1 MSSMQLKKNKKI
13 PNPISD
19 KSFYSS
25 PNLTDSNKT
34 MFIIGNGKVHNDI
47 TSLIDKADIV
57 VRFND
62 TNNYAEN
69 TGTKTTFWVLSSNKF
84 LINQHIS
91 GSQVLGNKEKIAIKE
106 MIRNTQSLLFS
117 IPPFYPVQPET
128 QKNMF
133 KRIVSEDRKER
144 IEAVSSFLQHFES
157 TEHPFRI
164 IEFPNKY
171 IFDIAPEIWAPN
183 WTCPSNGYLITR
195 MFVDDATY
203 YKHKKYL
210 VGFSWEGWEGHPWIL
225 EKLCLEKM
233 ERENLIT
240 ILR

>member
-1 MSSMQLKKNKKI
+1 MEQKKSTKASKL
-13 PNPISD
+13 ISD
-19 KSFYSS
+19 KSLYSTL
-25 PNLTDSNKT
+25 NLMESKKT
-34 MFIIGNGKVHNDI
+34 MFIIGNGKVQSDI
-47 TSLIDKADIV
+47 TSMIDKADVV

-69 TGTKTTFWVLSSNKF
+69 TGTKTTFWVISSNKF
-84 LINQHIS
+84 LINQRIS
-91 GSQVLGNKEKIAIKE
+91 GSQTLGNKKQIAIKE
-106 MIRNTQSLLFS
+106 MIGNTQSLLFS

-144 IEAVSSFLQHFES
+144 IEAVSNFLQHFES

-195 MFVDDATY
+195 MFADDATY

>member
-1 MSSMQLKKNKKI
+1 
-13 PNPISD
+13 
-19 KSFYSS
+19 
-25 PNLTDSNKT
+25 
-34 MFIIGNGKVHNDI
+34 MFIIGNGKVQNDI
-47 TSLIDKADIV
+47 TSMIDKADVV

-84 LINQHIS
+84 LINQYIS
-91 GSQVLGNKEKIAIKE
+91 GSQILGNKKKIAIKE

-144 IEAVSSFLQHFES
+144 IEAVSNFLHHFES

-164 IEFPNKY
+164 IEFSNKY
-171 IFDIAPEIWAPN
+171 IFDIAPAIWAPN

-225 EKLCLEKM
+225 EKLCLEKI